1 MYFANLKSAK
11 YNGLNCK
18 YFKNEMRSHIINPF
32 ALKLDFIEKP
42 GI

>member
-11 YNGLNCK
+11 YFLSFGQNCK
-18 YFKNEMRSHIINPF
+18 YFKNEMSYNPF
-32 ALKLDFIEKP
+32 AHKLDFNEKP